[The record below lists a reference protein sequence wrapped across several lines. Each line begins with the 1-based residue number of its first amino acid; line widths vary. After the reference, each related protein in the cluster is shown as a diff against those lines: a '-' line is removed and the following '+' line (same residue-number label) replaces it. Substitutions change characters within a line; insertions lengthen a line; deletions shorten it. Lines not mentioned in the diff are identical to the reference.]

1 MEKQYEELCV
11 AFQQIILHFGRMA
24 FQQPGYVTAVLHE
37 TAPQTDV
44 LAEALQ
50 QLDRADAYRC
60 FIDAAPDD
68 AAQQQDV
75 IRTVQQ
81 ALAAQRTISPD
92 VNGCL
97 LALGEALQWQG
108 EDWKELLAKPL
119 VQQKEQAKNDVS
131 AAPERGEAAE
141 VDYKLGDQIV
151 FGRYPMSEDGEVEP
165 IVWQVFCPY
174 YDEGQIQLIS
184 RDILDAHAFWEDK
197 QTPPEN
203 IWWADSALATWLNR
217 EFLRVAFTEE
227 EQNEIIECKSCLYQN
242 APSLVGGEEKLLK
255 VNIGHQ
261 YDIEE
266 LHEQYPE
273 IADEILQAKV
283 TPYAYAQGAYRNP
296 KTGNGIW
303 RLVGFGGIRAER
315 DDDDVWC
322 EEHPAFV
329 HKLTQTVN
337 PDGTL
342 DLYGDS
348 TYADYVGV
356 RPVIVVPET
365 LFEAKRDENA

>member
-60 FIDAAPDD
+60 FINAAPDD
-68 AAQQQDV
+68 AAQQRDV

-108 EDWKELLAKPL
+108 EDWKKLLAKPL
-119 VQQKEQAKNDVS
+119 VQPKEQAKNDVS
-131 AAPERGEAAE
+131 AAPEQEEAAE

-227 EQNEIIECKSCLYQN
+227 EQNEIIECESCLYQN
-242 APSLVGGEEKLLK
+242 APSLEGGEETLLK

-266 LHEQYPE
+266 LHERYPE

-303 RLVGFGGIRAER
+303 RLVGFGGSRTER

-322 EEHPAFV
+322 EKH
-329 HKLTQTVN
+329 

>member
-1 MEKQYEELCV
+1 MEKQYEELCA
-11 AFQQIILHFGRMA
+11 AFQQVILHFGRMA
-24 FQQPGYVTAVLHE
+24 FQQPGYVTAVLHD

-44 LAEALQ
+44 FAEALQ
-50 QLDRADAYRC
+50 QLDKADAYRG
-60 FIDAAPDD
+60 FVNTAPDD
-68 AAQQQDV
+68 AAQQQTTL
-75 IRTVQQ
+75 RTVQE
-81 ALAAQRTISPD
+81 ALAAQRTVSPD

-108 EDWKELLAKPL
+108 EGWKEFLANPL
-119 VQQKEQAKNDVS
+119 VQPKAQAKTEVPTV
-131 AAPERGEAAE
+131 PEPEEAE
-141 VDYKLGDQIV
+141 ELDYKLGDQIT

-165 IVWQVFCPY
+165 IVWQVFSSY
-174 YDEGQIQLIS
+174 YDEGKVQLIS

-197 QTPPEN
+197 QTSPEN
-203 IWWADSALATWLNR
+203 IWWADSALAAWLNH
-217 EFLRVAFTEE
+217 EFLQVAFTEE
-227 EQNEIIECKSCLYQN
+227 EQNELCTWKLYLEQN

-273 IADEILQAKV
+273 VADEILQAKV
-283 TPYAYAQGAYRNP
+283 TPYAYAQGAYRELD
-296 KTGNGIW
+296 TGNGIW
-303 RLVGFGGIRAER
+303 RLVGFGGSRPER

-322 EEHPAFV
+322 EEHLGFM

-356 RPVIVVPET
+356 RPVIVVPEA
-365 LFEAKRDENA
+365 LFMAKRDENT

>member
-60 FIDAAPDD
+60 FINAAPDD

-119 VQQKEQAKNDVS
+119 VQQKKQAKNDVS
-131 AAPERGEAAE
+131 AAPEQEEAAE

-151 FGRYPMSEDGEVEP
+151 FGRYPMAENGEVEP
-165 IVWQVFCPY
+165 IVWQVLY
-174 YDEGQIQLIS
+174 YDEGGVMLIS

-197 QTPPEN
+197 QTPPN
-203 IWWADSALATWLNR
+203 DICWTDSALAAWLNSD
-217 EFLRVAFTEE
+217 FLRVAFTEE
-227 EQNEIIECKSCLYQN
+227 EQKELLYATQTCGL
-242 APSLVGGEEKLLK
+242 SGGPTKAMK
-255 VNIGHQ
+255 VNIENHFDLQ
-261 YDIEE
+261 EFPK
-266 LHEQYPE
+266 PE
-273 IADEILQAKV
+273 MAEVMMPAKV
-283 TPYAYAQGAYRNP
+283 TPYAYAQGAYRDP
-296 KTGNGIW
+296 ETGNGIW
-303 RLVGFGGIRAER
+303 RLADYGGSRAER
-315 DDDDVWC
+315 EDDDLWC
-322 EEHPAFV
+322 ENHSEFV
-329 HKLTQTVN
+329 HKLTQTVD

-356 RPVIVVPET
+356 RPVIVVPKT